1 MCAPKM
7 PEPPDPFETAQA
19 QTQTNIDT
27 AIANNRMGLVD
38 QVTPYGSLTYETIYD
53 TPASAPQTVFPNG
66 TTKQPGQTRQS
77 SAEPP
82 RFNAQGNLMTPME
95 QAEWRQRQ
103 GNSGPIRPGQAI
115 QPSLGGGLTEGSVGM
130 NVPRYRATTTLSPE
144 EQRVY
149 DASAG
154 ARGNMAE
161 LANERS
167 AFLKDYLPNATPES
181 IDAKLYELGSQRL
194 DPRFAREDEALRS
207 RLAQQGLTQ
216 GSAAWD
222 AEMERF
228 GQNKNDAYN
237 QLVLSG
243 RGQALA
249 EINNPINQV
258 TALLSN
264 SQVQNPQV
272 QMQQPSRMP
281 TVDQAG
287 LINQNYGQ
295 RLQNAQQQA
304 AYQQSLLGGLFGLG
318 AAGIGAF

>member
-7 PEPPDPFETAQA
+7 PTPPDPFQTAQA

-27 AIANNRMGLVD
+27 AIANNRMGMVD

-53 TPASAPQTVFPNG
+53 QPQGRSQPAAQPRPQSSRRPGFDFQGNPINPLQERELEARFASAQPQG
-66 TTKQPGQTRQS
+66 GS
-77 SAEPP
+77 
-82 RFNAQGNLMTPME
+82 
-95 QAEWRQRQ
+95 
-103 GNSGPIRPGQAI
+103 
-115 QPSLGGGLTEGSVGM
+115 QPSLTGGF
-130 NVPRYRATTTLSPE
+130 NVPRYRATTTLSEP

-154 ARGNMAE
+154 TRGNLAE
-161 LANERS
+161 LAQERS
-167 AFLKDYLPNATPES
+167 AFLQDYLPNATPES
-181 IDAKLYELGSQRL
+181 IDRKLYELGSQRL
-194 DPRFAREDEALRS
+194 DPRFNRDEDALRT
-207 RLAQQGLTQ
+207 RLANMGLTQ

-249 EINNPINQV
+249 EINNPINQIA
-258 TALLSN
+258 ALLGMG
-264 SQVQNPQV
+264 QVQNPNV
-272 QMQQPSRMP
+272 SMAQPSRMP

-287 LINQNYGQ
+287 LINQDY
-295 RLQNAQQQA
+295 QNRANA
-304 AYQQSLLGGLFGLG
+304 AANKPSLLGGLFNV
-318 AAGIGAF
+318 ATAGISPTSLAGRFLFPGA